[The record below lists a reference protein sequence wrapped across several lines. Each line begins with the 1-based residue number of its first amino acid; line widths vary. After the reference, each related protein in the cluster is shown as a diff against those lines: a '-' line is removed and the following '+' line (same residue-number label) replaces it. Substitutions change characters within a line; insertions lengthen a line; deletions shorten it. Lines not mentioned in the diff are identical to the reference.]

1 MKRGFSSKE
10 KRKQAE
16 DNIIRNLRVIRKRL
30 DDYRQKDEE
39 PVSREKTMQTLT
51 EFLRLKR
58 QSKIH

>member
-1 MKRGFSSKE
+1 MKRAFSSKE

-16 DNIIRNLRVIRKRL
+16 DDIIRNLRIIRKRL
-30 DDYRQKDEE
+30 DNYRQKGSE

>member
-1 MKRGFSSKE
+1 MKRVFSSKD

-16 DNIIRNLRVIRKRL
+16 ASIMRDMRIIHEKLESHRNAGS
-30 DDYRQKDEE
+30 E
-39 PVSREKTMQTLT
+39 PVSREKTMETLT

>member
-1 MKRGFSSKE
+1 MKRVFSSKD

-16 DNIIRNLRVIRKRL
+16 ASIIKDIRLINEKL
-30 DDYRQKDEE
+30 EHYRKSGQE

-58 QSKIH
+58 QSKLH